1 MTYAARPSEL
11 VPGHGSHPADR
22 EGVATRRPG
31 LLRRIYDAV
40 FEARQ
45 RQAERVAAD
54 YIERSGGRFTDDIE
68 RRLTDRLI
76 SGDWRRGER
85 SHGL

>member
-22 EGVATRRPG
+22 GGVATCRRG
-31 LLRRIYDAV
+31 WLRRVYDSV
-40 FEARQ
+40 FESRQ
-45 RQAERVAAD
+45 KQAEREVAA
-54 YIERSGGRFTDDIE
+54 YLERSGGRFTDDIE
-68 RRLTDRLI
+68 RRLTNRLI